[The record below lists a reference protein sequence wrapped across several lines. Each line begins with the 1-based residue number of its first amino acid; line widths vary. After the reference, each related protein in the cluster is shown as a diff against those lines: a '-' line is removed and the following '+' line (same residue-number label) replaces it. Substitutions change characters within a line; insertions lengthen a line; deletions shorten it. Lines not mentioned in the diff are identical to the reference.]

1 MNPKRKPKKV
11 LTKLKSFLKL
21 IQAIFLSIYQCLADL
36 GEMDNPVLPN
46 PRWSPISGSYLK
58 KNYPNER
65 AATPLFPISTPT
77 R

>member
-1 MNPKRKPKKV
+1 MCRKQINE
-11 LTKLKSFLKL
+11 LFL
-21 IQAIFLSIYQCLADL
+21 QQCLADL

-65 AATPLFPISTPT
+65 AATPLFPISTST